1 VVKMFNNILK
11 RNKEI
16 VAYFGITERKLM
28 KVYIIKNKGYI
39 YIKKFEIIKN
49 DFKLKEK
56 VDNNF
61 LVYYEKRTKKLLP
74 VIFLDSNT
82 IFNNELCYLLK
93 SEENRNSFKFF
104 KISYFKYKN
113 IIRLYFE
120 KIIIDKKD
128 ISINL
133 KLDKKYRYIEV
144 DKSYGIKQYVGLKK
158 FIIVN

>member
-1 VVKMFNNILK
+1 MFNNILK
-11 RNKEI
+11 RKKEI
-16 VAYFGITERKLM
+16 KVYFGITEKKLM

-93 SEENRNSFKFF
+93 SEENRNSFKVF
-104 KISYFKYKN
+104 KISYFKYNN
-113 IIRLYFE
+113 IIRIYLE

-133 KLDKKYRYIEV
+133 KLNKKYRYIEV
-144 DKSYGIKQYVGLKK
+144 DKLYGIKQYVGLKK

>member
-1 VVKMFNNILK
+1 MFNNIFK

-49 DFKLKEK
+49 DLKLKEK
-56 VDNNF
+56 VDDIF

-82 IFNNELCYLLK
+82 IANNDLCYLLK

-113 IIRLYFE
+113 IIRLYLE

-133 KLDKKYRYIEV
+133 KLNKKYRYIEV

>member
-1 VVKMFNNILK
+1 MFNNILK

-16 VAYFGITERKLM
+16 VAYFGITERKLL
-28 KVYIIKNKGYI
+28 KVYMIKNKGYI

-49 DFKLKEK
+49 DLKLKEK
-56 VDNNF
+56 VDDNF
-61 LVYYEKRTKKLLP
+61 LVYYEKRTKKLFP
-74 VIFLDSNT
+74 VIFLDNNT
-82 IFNNELCYLLK
+82 IVNNDLCYLLK

-113 IIRLYFE
+113 IIRLYLE

-144 DKSYGIKQYVGLKK
+144 DKLYGIKQYVGLKK

>member
-1 VVKMFNNILK
+1 MFNNILK

-16 VAYFGITERKLM
+16 KVYFGITEKKLM

-74 VIFLDSNT
+74 VIFLHNNT
-82 IFNNELCYLLK
+82 IVNNDLCYLLK

-113 IIRLYFE
+113 IIRLYLE

-144 DKSYGIKQYVGLKK
+144 DKLYGIKQYVGLKK

>member
-1 VVKMFNNILK
+1 MFNNILK

-113 IIRLYFE
+113 IIRLYLE
-120 KIIIDKKD
+120 KIIIEKKD

-144 DKSYGIKQYVGLKK
+144 DKSYGIKQYIGLKK

>member
-1 VVKMFNNILK
+1 MFNNILK

-49 DFKLKEK
+49 DLKLKEK

-113 IIRLYFE
+113 IIRLYLE
-120 KIIIDKKD
+120 KIIIEKKD

-144 DKSYGIKQYVGLKK
+144 DKSYGIKQYVGPKK

>member
-1 VVKMFNNILK
+1 MFNNILK

-16 VAYFGITERKLM
+16 VVYFGITERKLM

-49 DFKLKEK
+49 DLKLKEK

-61 LVYYEKRTKKLLP
+61 LVYYEKKTKKLLP

-82 IFNNELCYLLK
+82 IVNNELCYLLK

-113 IIRLYFE
+113 IISLYLE

-133 KLDKKYRYIEV
+133 KLNKKYRYIEV
-144 DKSYGIKQYVGLKK
+144 DKVYGIVGLKK

>member
-1 VVKMFNNILK
+1 MFNNILK
-11 RNKEI
+11 PNKEI
-16 VAYFGITERKLM
+16 KVYFGINERKLM
-28 KVYIIKNKGYI
+28 KVYIIKNNGYI

-49 DFKLKEK
+49 DLKLKEK
-56 VDNNF
+56 VDDNF

-82 IFNNELCYLLK
+82 IANNDLCYLLK

-113 IIRLYFE
+113 IIRLYLE

-133 KLDKKYRYIEV
+133 KLNKKYRYIEV

>member
-1 VVKMFNNILK
+1 MFNNILK

-74 VIFLDSNT
+74 IIFLDNNT
-82 IFNNELCYLLK
+82 IVNNELCYLLK

-113 IIRLYFE
+113 TIRLYLE

-133 KLDKKYRYIEV
+133 KLGKKYRYIEV

>member
-1 VVKMFNNILK
+1 MLNNILK
-11 RNKEI
+11 RKKEI
-16 VAYFGITERKLM
+16 KVYFGITEEKLM

-61 LVYYEKRTKKLLP
+61 LVYYEKGTKKLLP

-82 IFNNELCYLLK
+82 IANNDLCYLLK

-113 IIRLYFE
+113 IIRLYLE

-133 KLDKKYRYIEV
+133 KLNKKYRYIEA
-144 DKSYGIKQYVGLKK
+144 DKLYGIKQYVGLKK

>member
-1 VVKMFNNILK
+1 MFNNILK

-16 VAYFGITERKLM
+16 VAYFGITERKLL
-28 KVYIIKNKGYI
+28 KVYIIKNKDYI

-93 SEENRNSFKFF
+93 CEENRNSFKFF

-113 IIRLYFE
+113 IIRLYLE

-133 KLDKKYRYIEV
+133 KLNKKYRYIEV

-158 FIIVN
+158 FIIGK

>member
-1 VVKMFNNILK
+1 MFNNILK

-16 VAYFGITERKLM
+16 KVYFGINERKLM

-74 VIFLDSNT
+74 VIFLDNNT
-82 IFNNELCYLLK
+82 IVNNELCYLLK

-113 IIRLYFE
+113 IIRLYLE

>member
-1 VVKMFNNILK
+1 MFNNILK

-16 VAYFGITERKLM
+16 KVYFGINERKLM
-28 KVYIIKNKGYI
+28 KVYIIKNNGYI

-49 DFKLKEK
+49 DLKLKEK
-56 VDNNF
+56 VDDNF

-82 IFNNELCYLLK
+82 IVNNELCYLLK

-113 IIRLYFE
+113 IIRLYLE

-133 KLDKKYRYIEV
+133 KLNKKYRYIEV
-144 DKSYGIKQYVGLKK
+144 DKVYGIVGLKK

>member
-1 VVKMFNNILK
+1 MFNNILK

-16 VAYFGITERKLM
+16 VAYFGITEIKLM

-49 DFKLKEK
+49 DLKLKEK

-82 IFNNELCYLLK
+82 IVNNELCYLLK

-113 IIRLYFE
+113 IIRLYLE

-133 KLDKKYRYIEV
+133 KLNKKYRYIEV
-144 DKSYGIKQYVGLKK
+144 DKSYDIKQYVGLKK

>member
-1 VVKMFNNILK
+1 MFNNILK

-49 DFKLKEK
+49 DLKLKEK

-61 LVYYEKRTKKLLP
+61 LVYYEKRTKILLP
-74 VIFLDSNT
+74 VIFFDIMT
-82 IFNNELCYLLK
+82 IFNNELFYLLK

-113 IIRLYFE
+113 IIRLYLE

>member
-1 VVKMFNNILK
+1 MFNNILK

-113 IIRLYFE
+113 IIRLYLE
-120 KIIIDKKD
+120 KIIIEKKD

-144 DKSYGIKQYVGLKK
+144 DKSYGIKQYIGLKK
-158 FIIVN
+158 FVIVK

>member
-1 VVKMFNNILK
+1 MFNNILK

-28 KVYIIKNKGYI
+28 KVYIIKNKDYI

-49 DFKLKEK
+49 DLKLKEK

-61 LVYYEKRTKKLLP
+61 LVYYEKGTKKLLP

-82 IFNNELCYLLK
+82 IANNDDLCYLLK

-113 IIRLYFE
+113 MIRLYLE

-144 DKSYGIKQYVGLKK
+144 DKLYGIKQYIGLKK

>member
-1 VVKMFNNILK
+1 MFNNILK

-49 DFKLKEK
+49 DLKLKEK

-74 VIFLDSNT
+74 VIFLDNNT
-82 IFNNELCYLLK
+82 IVNNELCYLLK

-113 IIRLYFE
+113 IIRLYLE
-120 KIIIDKKD
+120 KIIIEKKD

>member
-1 VVKMFNNILK
+1 MFNNILK

-49 DFKLKEK
+49 DLKLKEK
-56 VDNNF
+56 VANNF
-61 LVYYEKRTKKLLP
+61 LVYYEKGTKKLLP

-113 IIRLYFE
+113 IIRLYLE

-128 ISINL
+128 IYINI
-133 KLDKKYRYIEV
+133 KLDKKYRYIEI

>member
-1 VVKMFNNILK
+1 MFNNILK

-16 VAYFGITERKLM
+16 KVYFGINERKLM
-28 KVYIIKNKGYI
+28 KVYIIKNNGYI

-49 DFKLKEK
+49 DLKLKEK

-61 LVYYEKRTKKLLP
+61 LVYYEKKTKKLLP

-113 IIRLYFE
+113 IIRLYLE

-144 DKSYGIKQYVGLKK
+144 DKSYGIKQYVGLEK
-158 FIIVN
+158 FIIIN

>member
-1 VVKMFNNILK
+1 MFNDILK

-16 VAYFGITERKLM
+16 KVYFGINERKLM
-28 KVYIIKNKGYI
+28 KVYIIKNNGYI

-49 DFKLKEK
+49 DLKLKEK
-56 VDNNF
+56 VDDNF

-82 IFNNELCYLLK
+82 IANNDLCYLLK

-113 IIRLYFE
+113 IIRLYLE
-120 KIIIDKKD
+120 KIIINKKD
-128 ISINL
+128 IYINL
-133 KLDKKYRYIEV
+133 KLNKKYRYIEV

>member
-1 VVKMFNNILK
+1 MFNNILK

-49 DFKLKEK
+49 DLKLKEK

-61 LVYYEKRTKKLLP
+61 LVYFEKRTKKLLP

-113 IIRLYFE
+113 IIRLYLE
-120 KIIIDKKD
+120 KIIIEKKD

>member
-1 VVKMFNNILK
+1 MFNNILK

-16 VAYFGITERKLM
+16 VAYFGITERKLL
-28 KVYIIKNKGYI
+28 KVYIIKNKDYI

-93 SEENRNSFKFF
+93 CEENRNSFKFF

-113 IIRLYFE
+113 IIRLYLE

-144 DKSYGIKQYVGLKK
+144 DKLYGIKQYVGLKK

>member
-1 VVKMFNNILK
+1 MFNNILK

-16 VAYFGITERKLM
+16 KVYFGITEKKLM

-61 LVYYEKRTKKLLP
+61 LVYYEKRTKKLFP

-113 IIRLYFE
+113 IIRLYLE

-144 DKSYGIKQYVGLKK
+144 DKSYGIKQYIGLKK

>member
-1 VVKMFNNILK
+1 MFNNILK

-49 DFKLKEK
+49 DLKLKEK

-61 LVYYEKRTKKLLP
+61 LVYYEKRTKKLFP
-74 VIFLDSNT
+74 VIFLD
-82 IFNNELCYLLK
+82 NNIIVNNDLCYLLK

-113 IIRLYFE
+113 IIRLYLE

-133 KLDKKYRYIEV
+133 KLNKKYRYIEV

>member
-1 VVKMFNNILK
+1 MFNNILK

-16 VAYFGITERKLM
+16 KVYFGITERKLM
-28 KVYIIKNKGYI
+28 KVYIIKNKGFI

-49 DFKLKEK
+49 DLKLKEK

-82 IFNNELCYLLK
+82 IVNNDLCYLLK

-113 IIRLYFE
+113 IIRLYLE

>member
-1 VVKMFNNILK
+1 MFNNILK

-16 VAYFGITERKLM
+16 KVYFGINERKLM

-49 DFKLKEK
+49 DLKLKEK

-61 LVYYEKRTKKLLP
+61 LVYYEKKTKKLLP

-82 IFNNELCYLLK
+82 IVNNELCYLLK

-113 IIRLYFE
+113 IIRLYLE

-133 KLDKKYRYIEV
+133 KLNKKYRYIEV
-144 DKSYGIKQYVGLKK
+144 DKVYGIVGLKK

>member
-1 VVKMFNNILK
+1 MFNNILK

-16 VAYFGITERKLM
+16 VVYFGITERKLM

-74 VIFLDSNT
+74 VIFLDNNT
-82 IFNNELCYLLK
+82 IVNNELCYLLK

-144 DKSYGIKQYVGLKK
+144 DKLYGIKQYIGLKK

>member
-1 VVKMFNNILK
+1 MFNNILK

-16 VAYFGITERKLM
+16 KVYFGINERKLM
-28 KVYIIKNKGYI
+28 KVYIIKNNGYI

-49 DFKLKEK
+49 DLKLKEK
-56 VDNNF
+56 VDDKF

-82 IFNNELCYLLK
+82 IANNDLCYLLK

-113 IIRLYFE
+113 IIRLYLE

-133 KLDKKYRYIEV
+133 KLNKKYRYIEV

>member
-1 VVKMFNNILK
+1 MFNNILK

-16 VAYFGITERKLM
+16 VAYFGITEIKLM

-49 DFKLKEK
+49 DLKLKEK

-82 IFNNELCYLLK
+82 IVNNELCYLLK

-113 IIRLYFE
+113 IIRLYLE

-133 KLDKKYRYIEV
+133 KLNKKYRYIEV
-144 DKSYGIKQYVGLKK
+144 DKLYGIKQYVGLKK

>member
-1 VVKMFNNILK
+1 MFNNILK

-16 VAYFGITERKLM
+16 VVYFGITERKLM

-82 IFNNELCYLLK
+82 IANNDLCYLLK

-113 IIRLYFE
+113 IIRLYLE

-133 KLDKKYRYIEV
+133 KLNKKYRYIEV

>member
-1 VVKMFNNILK
+1 MFNNILK

-49 DFKLKEK
+49 DLKLKEK
-56 VDNNF
+56 VDDNF

-82 IFNNELCYLLK
+82 IANNDLCYLLK

-113 IIRLYFE
+113 IIRLYLE

-128 ISINL
+128 IYINL
-133 KLDKKYRYIEV
+133 KLNKKYRYIEV

>member
-1 VVKMFNNILK
+1 MFNNILK

-16 VAYFGITERKLM
+16 VAYFGITQRKLM

-49 DFKLKEK
+49 DLKLKEK

-61 LVYYEKRTKKLLP
+61 LVYYEKSTKKLLP
-74 VIFLDSNT
+74 VIFLDNNT
-82 IFNNELCYLLK
+82 IVNNELCYLLK
-93 SEENRNSFKFF
+93 SEENKNSFRFF

-113 IIRLYFE
+113 IIRLYLE

-144 DKSYGIKQYVGLKK
+144 DKLYGINQYVGLKK

>member
-1 VVKMFNNILK
+1 MFNNILK

-16 VAYFGITERKLM
+16 KVYFGITERKLM

-49 DFKLKEK
+49 DLKLKEK
-56 VDNNF
+56 VDDNF

-82 IFNNELCYLLK
+82 IANNDLCYLLK

-113 IIRLYFE
+113 IIRLYLE

>member
-1 VVKMFNNILK
+1 MFNNILK

-16 VAYFGITERKLM
+16 KVYFGINERKLM

-49 DFKLKEK
+49 DLKLKEK
-56 VDNNF
+56 VDDNF

-82 IFNNELCYLLK
+82 IANNDLCYLLK

-104 KISYFKYKN
+104 KISYFKYEN
-113 IIRLYFE
+113 IIRLYLE

>member
-1 VVKMFNNILK
+1 MFNNILK

-16 VAYFGITERKLM
+16 KVYFGINERKLM
-28 KVYIIKNKGYI
+28 KVYIIKNNGYI

-49 DFKLKEK
+49 DLKLKEK
-56 VDNNF
+56 VDDNF

-82 IFNNELCYLLK
+82 IANNDLCYLLK

-113 IIRLYFE
+113 IIRLYLE

-144 DKSYGIKQYVGLKK
+144 DKSYWIKQYVGLKK

>member
-1 VVKMFNNILK
+1 MFNNILK

-16 VAYFGITERKLM
+16 KVYFGINERKLM
-28 KVYIIKNKGYI
+28 KVYIIKNNGYI

-49 DFKLKEK
+49 DLKLKEK
-56 VDNNF
+56 VDDNF

-82 IFNNELCYLLK
+82 IANNDLCYLLK

-113 IIRLYFE
+113 IIRLYLE

-133 KLDKKYRYIEV
+133 KLNKKYRYIEV
-144 DKSYGIKQYVGLKK
+144 DKLYGIKQYVGLKK

>member
-1 VVKMFNNILK
+1 MFNNILK

-16 VAYFGITERKLM
+16 KVYFGINERKLM

-61 LVYYEKRTKKLLP
+61 LIYYEKRTKKLLP

-113 IIRLYFE
+113 IIRLYLE

-133 KLDKKYRYIEV
+133 KLNKKYRYIEV
-144 DKSYGIKQYVGLKK
+144 DKLYGIKQYIGLKK